1 VLRPERSGRR
11 SLSKRLKFSDAALED
26 LADIRGYTVAFFG
39 ARQAE
44 RYEVLLGQAFADIE
58 EDPYRPYSKARLD
71 LGDGFR
77 SYRVELSR
85 NRSGSGVKSSPHVV
99 LYVELM
105 EHGIGVSRVLHD
117 SMVMQRHIPPEHRE
131 GPEAFG
137 RDEEE

>member
-1 VLRPERSGRR
+1 M
-11 SLSKRLKFSDAALED
+11 SKRLRFSDAALED
-26 LADIRGYTVAFFG
+26 LADIRQYTVAFFG

-58 EDPYRPYSKARLD
+58 EDPNRPYSKARPD

-85 NRSGSGVKSSPHVV
+85 NRSRSGVKSSPHVV
-99 LYVELM
+99 IYVEIM
-105 EHGIGVSRVLHD
+105 EYGIGVSRVLHD
-117 SMVMQRHIPPEHRE
+117 SMVMERHIPPEHRA

-137 RDEEE
+137 HDEEE